1 MSKFPHKHVEIY
13 RRQSGFDPSSSAWR
27 VYIGDTCF
35 AWSETAA
42 QPIILKLKPVL
53 DLGSHATRG
62 GWDAWYFSEEEY
74 NAIMGAANG

>member
-13 RRQSGFDPSSSAWR
+13 RRQSGFDPSSSVWR
-27 VYIGDTCF
+27 VYIGDSFVAISDPLTR
-35 AWSETAA
+35 
-42 QPIILKLKPVL
+42 PIIEKMKPVL
-53 DLGSHATRG
+53 DLGKHDDRG